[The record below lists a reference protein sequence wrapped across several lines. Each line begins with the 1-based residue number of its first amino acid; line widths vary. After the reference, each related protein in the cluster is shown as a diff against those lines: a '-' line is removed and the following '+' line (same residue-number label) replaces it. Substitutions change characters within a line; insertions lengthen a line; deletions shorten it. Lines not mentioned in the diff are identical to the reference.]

1 MQCLQASPLW
11 LPPFGMNSTPLTFV
25 TGTRGRSGQLRP
37 YVRPTSQHL
46 LLAIMGVRVR
56 VRRQSVKRAR
66 STQPLNGI
74 A

>member
-1 MQCLQASPLW
+1 
-11 LPPFGMNSTPLTFV
+11 MNSTPLKSV

-37 YVRPTSQHL
+37 YVRPTSQNL

-56 VRRQSVKRAR
+56 VRRQSEERAR
-66 STQPLNGI
+66 GTQPLNGI